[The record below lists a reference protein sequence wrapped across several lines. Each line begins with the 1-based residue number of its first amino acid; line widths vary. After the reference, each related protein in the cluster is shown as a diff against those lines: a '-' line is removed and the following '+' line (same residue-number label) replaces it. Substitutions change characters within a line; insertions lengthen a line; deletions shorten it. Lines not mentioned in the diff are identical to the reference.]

1 MNNSP
6 KIASL
11 CNVSQ
16 RVPVLATKLYIPPVR
31 HGLVPRPRLIKQLS
45 EGMCRKLILISAP
58 AGFGKTTLLSDWIH
72 QGEMHVAWLSLDR
85 SDNNPEDLLT
95 YIVTALQ
102 TIEADIGRTVL
113 TSLQSPQKPTV
124 ESILTYMI
132 NDIVPVEK
140 DFVFVLDDY
149 HLVDNR
155 QIHDMTETELL
166 Q

>member
-1 MNNSP
+1 
-6 KIASL
+6 
-11 CNVSQ
+11 
-16 RVPVLATKLYIPPVR
+16 
-31 HGLVPRPRLIKQLS
+31 
-45 EGMCRKLILISAP
+45 MCRKLILISAP